1 MEKTKLGF
9 GCAPILGRVSKRESL
24 QALKIAYEE
33 RINYFDIAP
42 SYGWGEAESI
52 LGNFLVKNQISRDK
66 VEITTKFGLVPKN
79 NKLIRL
85 SKNVGRKLIN
95 LNPKTQ
101 TLVKSAASKVAPK
114 VDFSLDTAKISLEKS
129 LKSLR
134 TDYIDN
140 LLFHEYD
147 FENPPNDISDIV
159 HFLELEKKRGTIK
172 NYGFSTYQSLN
183 LVANFFITNNLSS
196 DVIQIPCQTIQ
207 TQDYTCIEQLTRKGM
222 KVILHSPFN
231 IGKSVTY
238 IFDNLIHND
247 SLNNLNSTL
256 NFPIEKSKDIYSI
269 LLAYFKSIIS
279 PYAIVTSMFNQSHI
293 KKNKEIIDRPV
304 LTQKQ
309 AELFKKILSEI
320 QVS

>member
-33 RINYFDIAP
+33 GINYFDIAR

-52 LGNFLVKNQISRDK
+52 LGNFLAENKIPRDR

-85 SKNVGRKLIN
+85 SKNIARQLIN
-95 LNPKTQ
+95 LNPKTKN
-101 TLVKSAASKVAPK
+101 LVKSAASKVAPK
-114 VDFSLDTAKISLEKS
+114 VDFSLDTAKVSIEKS

-140 LLFHEYD
+140 LLLHQYD
-147 FENPPNDISDIV
+147 FQNPPNDITDIFN
-159 HFLELEKKRGTIK
+159 FLELEKKRGTIK
-172 NYGFSTYQSLN
+172 NYGFSTYQSLD
-183 LVANFFITNNLSS
+183 LVANFFITNNLNP
-196 DVIQIPCQTIQ
+196 DIIQIPCQISQ
-207 TQDYTCIEQLTRKGM
+207 KQDYICFKELTQKGTNII
-222 KVILHSPFN
+222 VHSPFN
-231 IGKSVTY
+231 IGKNSTY
-238 IFDNLIHND
+238 IFDYLVRSD
-247 SLNNLNSTL
+247 LLNHLTNSL
-256 NFPIEKSKDIYSI
+256 NFPIEKTQDIYSV
-269 LLAYFKSIIS
+269 LLAYFKSISS
-279 PYAIVTSMFNQSHI
+279 PYAIVTSMFNLSHI
-293 KKNKEIIDRPV
+293 RKNKEIIDRPV

-320 QVS
+320 QAS